1 MKTIGQL
8 LKEKGHEV
16 WSVRPAEKVYDALG
30 VMADKDVG
38 ALLVMDGEK
47 VVGVFSERDYARK
60 VILKNKASK
69 KIAVREIMSAF
80 VISIPPTL
88 DCNQALV
95 LMTAKHVRHLPVL
108 EDGKLI
114 GVVSIGDLV
123 NAVMGEQKLAIDKLE
138 QYILEHMSLT

>member
-1 MKTIGQL
+1 MKSIGQL

-16 WSVRPAEKVYDALG
+16 WSIRPEAKVYDALAF
-30 VMADKDVG
+30 MADKDVG
-38 ALLVMDGEK
+38 ALLVIDHEE

-60 VILKNKASK
+60 VILKNKSSK
-69 KIAVREIMSAF
+69 KIAVREIMSPF
-80 VISIPPTL
+80 VISIPPTT

-95 LMTAKHVRHLPVL
+95 LMTAKHIRHLPVL

-123 NAVMGEQKLAIDKLE
+123 KAVIDHERQVNQSLN
-138 QYILEHMSLT
+138 QYIIENIRLT